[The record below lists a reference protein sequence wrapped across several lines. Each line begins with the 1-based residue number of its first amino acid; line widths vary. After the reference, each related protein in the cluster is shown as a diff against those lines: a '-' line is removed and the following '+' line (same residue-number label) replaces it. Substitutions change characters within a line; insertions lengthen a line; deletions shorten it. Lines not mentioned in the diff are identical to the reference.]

1 MWLQFAEP
9 RNVIQC
15 NNGVKRME
23 GGGYSVYK
31 LQKFEFFGCMKSAKI
46 FNTVEKMAQ
55 KVYWRNYKEMIMGH
69 VVQIGTTSLPF

>member
-23 GGGYSVYK
+23 GGYSVSE
-31 LQKFEFFGCMKSAKI
+31 LQKFEFFGCLKSAKV

-55 KVYWRNYKEMIMGH
+55 KLHWRNYKEMIMGH
-69 VVQIGTTSLPF
+69 VVQIGTKSLPF